1 MPLHSYCRLALKA
14 STLRRFLL
22 LLLFYLFILLQL
34 VNSFSSALSPQGLVV
49 PSPGLQQG
57 NVTVTAV
64 NPSQVVPGTQFICY
78 KLQQESL
85 SQTRDIPEVIRF
97 PIKNSMRAA
106 WSDGAFADPN

>member
-1 MPLHSYCRLALKA
+1 M
-14 STLRRFLL
+14 

-64 NPSQVVPGTQFICY
+64 NPSQVVPGTHLLQTSAG
-78 KLQQESL
+78 KLLFFSL
-85 SQTRDIPEVIRF
+85 SQTRDIPEVICF
-97 PIKNSMRAA
+97 PLKTSTGAA
-106 WSDGAFADPN
+106 WSDGTFADPN